1 VLNKEA
7 EIIGVSDHLAAEL
20 PLLLDW
26 ARAGKLNLT
35 QVITRT
41 VPLEAQAINDT
52 LDHLE
57 AFGSDARVVVT
68 P

>member
-1 VLNKEA
+1 
-7 EIIGVSDHLAAEL
+7 LAAEL

>member
-1 VLNKEA
+1 M
-7 EIIGVSDHLAAEL
+7 SDHLATEL
-20 PLLLDW
+20 PLLIEW
-26 ARAGKLNLT
+26 AQAGKLDLT
-35 QVITRT
+35 PVITRT
-41 VPLEAQAINDT
+41 VSLDAQAINDT